1 MIIVAG
7 TKRSG
12 TSMWMQI
19 LRDAGVPIFGR
30 AFSGD
35 WDTTSRDANPEGF
48 YESWFRNGIN
58 FTTNPHPQTG
68 VYVHPTKVRGHGVKV
83 FIPGLVRSDLAFI
96 ESVVATMRDWREYDA
111 SLRRLYAMEYENKHR
126 QAGRPPQV
134 FVDPVLEWWSENHGL
149 LADHITRTYPLHW
162 VTYEETLSDPARV
175 VTEVIQWLRVG
186 DANAAQKTVKPSLST
201 QRGATL
207 PVPEHV
213 SAEHAA
219 VFDELYRRVRERV
232 PFDQSFID
240 TLNATNEALLP
251 RIEAEAKRVAQVRQ
265 ARQQKAAD
273 TRPQRA
279 KTKR

>member
-19 LRDAGVPIFGR
+19 LRDAGIPVFGQ

-35 WDTTSRDANPEGF
+35 WGNSIREANPEGF

-68 VYVHPTKVRGHGVKV
+68 SYVHPARVRGHGVKV
-83 FIPGLVRSDLAFI
+83 FIPGLVRSDLAYVERVI
-96 ESVVATMRDWREYDA
+96 GTMREWREYDA
-111 SLRRLYAMEYENKHR
+111 SVRRLYAMEYENKHR
-126 QAGRPPQV
+126 PAGRPMQV

-149 LADHITRTYPLHW
+149 LADHITRLYPLHW
-162 VTYEETLSDPARV
+162 VTYEETLSDPTRV

-186 DANAAQKTVKPSLST
+186 DAKAALETVKPSLST
-201 QRGATL
+201 QRGAEL

-219 VFDELYRRVRERV
+219 VFDELYRRVRERAA
-232 PFDQSFID
+232 FDQPFID
-240 TLNATNEALLP
+240 VLNATNEALLP
-251 RIEAEAKRVAQVRQ
+251 RIEAESKRVAEVRKQ
-265 ARQQKAAD
+265 RQQKP
-273 TRPQRA
+273 TKERA
-279 KTKR
+279 PRSKAKR

>member
-19 LRDAGVPIFGR
+19 LRDAGIPVFGQ

-35 WDTTSRDANPEGF
+35 WGNSIRDANPEGF

-58 FTTNPHPQTG
+58 FTTNPHPKTG
-68 VYVHPTKVRGHGVKV
+68 AYVHPAQVRGHGVKV
-83 FIPGLVRSDLAFI
+83 FIPGLVRSDLAYI
-96 ESVVATMRDWREYDA
+96 ERVIGTMREWREYDA
-111 SLRRLYAMEYENKHR
+111 SLRRLYAMEYENKLR
-126 QAGRPPQV
+126 PAGRPMQV
-134 FVDPVLEWWSENHGL
+134 FIDPVFEWWSENHGL
-149 LADHITRTYPLHW
+149 LADHITRRYPLHW

-175 VTEVIQWLRVG
+175 VTEVIHWLRVG
-186 DANAAQKTVKPSLST
+186 DAEAALQTVKPSLST

-219 VFDELYRRVRERV
+219 VFDELYRPVRERAA
-232 PFDQSFID
+232 FDQSFIA
-240 TLNATNEALLP
+240 TLDATNEALLP
-251 RIEAEAKRVAQVRQ
+251 RIEAQAKRVAD
-265 ARQQKAAD
+265 ARQPKPTKQRPPRNKA
-273 TRPQRA
+273 
-279 KTKR
+279 KR